1 MKVIYRT
8 TQAII
13 SIAWALSIS
22 SMATA
27 APHCPPQYQEICKQL
42 IKTLE
47 DNNDGK
53 HFYKWDGTH
62 LVISGNFALY
72 DSINHSSTDH
82 RTGNVNTT
90 VEEFA
95 LSKDYFPHLLSQI
108 AAASQGGERVYLHL
122 FYGWGLDKYTVAG
135 VSNTPVST
143 PVLAPPNTPPTPVNA
158 PNLAPPKVPPK
169 IPQAVPKPM
178 MVPVLAPPNIP
189 PTPVNAPNLAP
200 PKVPPKIPQAVPKP
214 MMVPVLAPPNT
225 PPTPVNAPNLAPPKV
240 PPKIP
245 QAVPLKSNQP
255 VRISVTHN
263 VKNRN
268 GIPVDKQTVNGH
280 FLTYTAGNH
289 LDQESRAYLLDD
301 NSDVWSCM
309 VSGLSQRTLTGGDGS
324 AKPVGHAET
333 LEFRSTHIA
342 HIPANHPMH
351 PGCLIS
357 VQQ

>member
-200 PKVPPKIPQAVPKP
+200 PKVPPKIPQAVP
-214 MMVPVLAPPNT
+214 
-225 PPTPVNAPNLAPPKV
+225 
-240 PPKIP
+240 
-245 QAVPLKSNQP
+245 LKSNQP

>member
-143 PVLAPPNTPPTPVNA
+143 
-158 PNLAPPKVPPK
+158 
-169 IPQAVPKPM
+169 
-178 MVPVLAPPNIP
+178 PVLAPPNIP

>member
-1 MKVIYRT
+1 MGQAESLIHVLICVCLGGGSMKVIYRT

-143 PVLAPPNTPPTPVNA
+143 
-158 PNLAPPKVPPK
+158 
-169 IPQAVPKPM
+169 
-178 MVPVLAPPNIP
+178 
-189 PTPVNAPNLAP
+189 
-200 PKVPPKIPQAVPKP
+200 
-214 MMVPVLAPPNT
+214 
-225 PPTPVNAPNLAPPKV
+225 
-240 PPKIP
+240 
-245 QAVPLKSNQP
+245 
-255 VRISVTHN
+255 
-263 VKNRN
+263 
-268 GIPVDKQTVNGH
+268 
-280 FLTYTAGNH
+280 
-289 LDQESRAYLLDD
+289 
-301 NSDVWSCM
+301 
-309 VSGLSQRTLTGGDGS
+309 
-324 AKPVGHAET
+324 
-333 LEFRSTHIA
+333 FRF
-342 HIPANHPMH
+342 
-351 PGCLIS
+351 
-357 VQQ
+357 

>member
-169 IPQAVPKPM
+169 IPQAVP
-178 MVPVLAPPNIP
+178 
-189 PTPVNAPNLAP
+189 
-200 PKVPPKIPQAVPKP
+200 
-214 MMVPVLAPPNT
+214 
-225 PPTPVNAPNLAPPKV
+225 
-240 PPKIP
+240 
-245 QAVPLKSNQP
+245 LKSNQP